1 MSLSAWHSALA
12 KRSRATADQY
22 LRLLRNFCSEA
33 GVTPEDLVEMD
44 SMEVKR
50 LVLDYLDGKDGGY
63 AANIYYAV
71 KSWMKF
77 NDREFFELSIPRTR
91 KSEEKV
97 PTPEAVADVLDAADV
112 KTRAIVSLVAF
123 AGLRLEVIGNHDG
136 SDGLR
141 VGDLPELRG
150 DDFLVVPTIV
160 SVREELSKAG
170 HAYLT
175 FLNDLGCK
183 YLLAYLRSRE
193 GLSPDDPLIEARGGG
208 FLTSRGVSA
217 ALRKAIRRA
226 GYDFRPYSLRHYFDT
241 RMLLA
246 EGAKVLPRDYRVFW
260 MGHKG
265 DIEAQYTL
273 NKHRLPPQLLED
285 MRSKYDFA
293 SRFLKPVERVE
304 VKQKVVSL
312 EQLESYLEAG
322 WEYVTTLPNGKAI
335 VKRGAHA
342 KIASSSHIKFTS

>member
-22 LRLLRNFCSEA
+22 LRLLRNFCTET
-33 GVTPEDLVEMD
+33 GVAPEDLVEMD

-63 AANIYYAV
+63 AANIYYAI

-77 NDREFFELSIPRTR
+77 NDREFFELSIPRKR

-226 GYDFRPYSLRHYFDT
+226 GYDFRPYSLRHYFST

-246 EGAKVLPRDYRVFW
+246 EGAKSCRETTEFSGWATRATSRLS
-260 MGHKG
+260 
-265 DIEAQYTL
+265 TL
-273 NKHRLPPQLLED
+273 
-285 MRSKYDFA
+285 
-293 SRFLKPVERVE
+293 
-304 VKQKVVSL
+304 
-312 EQLESYLEAG
+312 
-322 WEYVTTLPNGKAI
+322 
-335 VKRGAHA
+335 
-342 KIASSSHIKFTS
+342 